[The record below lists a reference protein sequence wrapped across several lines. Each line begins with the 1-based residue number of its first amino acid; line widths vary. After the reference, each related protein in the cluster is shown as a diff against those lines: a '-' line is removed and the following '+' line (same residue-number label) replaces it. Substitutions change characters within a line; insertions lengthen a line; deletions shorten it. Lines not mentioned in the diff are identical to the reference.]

1 MSILDLDC
9 DVDII
14 DTSVI
19 KFVKIYYGNYHR
31 TDDEYL
37 QIYPYLISKN
47 DNINVS
53 INDYD
58 PWTILYV
65 YLDANGNGVLISDQE
80 IIDDK
85 IGHKLSKCLYHN
97 LWNEM
102 GGSEDEIRLKDIF
115 LYINMYKEGKLS
127 INFNWELQTWI
138 D

>member
-9 DVDII
+9 DII
-14 DTSVI
+14 NTSVI

-37 QIYPYLISKN
+37 QIYPYLINKN

-65 YLDANGNGVLISDQE
+65 HLDVDGNGVLISDQE

-85 IGHKLSKCLYHN
+85 IGYKLSKCLYRN
-97 LWNEM
+97 SWGEM
-102 GGSEDEIRLKDIF
+102 GEDDYEVRLKDIF
-115 LYINMYKEGKLS
+115 LYINMYKEGKLG

>member
-9 DVDII
+9 DII

-31 TDDEYL
+31 IDDEYL

-65 YLDANGNGVLISDQE
+65 HLDADGNGVLISDQE

-85 IGHKLSKCLYHN
+85 IGHKLLKGLYYASV
-97 LWNEM
+97 E
-102 GGSEDEIRLKDIF
+102 GDEIRLKDIF

>member
-9 DVDII
+9 DII

-31 TDDEYL
+31 IDDEYL
-37 QIYPYLISKN
+37 QLYPYMISKN

-65 YLDANGNGVLISDQE
+65 HLDIDRNGVLISDQE

-85 IGHKLSKCLYHN
+85 IGYKLSKCLYHN
-97 LWNEM
+97 LWNDM
-102 GGSEDEIRLKDIF
+102 GGDGDEIRLKDIF

>member
-9 DVDII
+9 DII

-31 TDDEYL
+31 IDDEFL
-37 QIYPYLISKN
+37 QIYPYLINKN
-47 DNINVS
+47 DNIKVS

-65 YLDANGNGVLISDQE
+65 HLDVDGNGVLISDQE
-80 IIDDK
+80 IIYDK
-85 IGHKLSKCLYHN
+85 IGYKLSKGLYSN
-97 LWNEM
+97 LW
-102 GGSEDEIRLKDIF
+102 GASEDEIRLKDIF

>member
-9 DVDII
+9 DII

-19 KFVKIYYGNYHR
+19 KFIKIYYGNYHR

-37 QIYPYLISKN
+37 QLYPYLISKN

-65 YLDANGNGVLISDQE
+65 HLDADGNGVLISDQE

-85 IGHKLSKCLYHN
+85 IGHKLSKRLYT
-97 LWNEM
+97 W
-102 GGSEDEIRLKDIF
+102 GGSEDEIRLKDVF

>member
-9 DVDII
+9 DII

-31 TDDEYL
+31 INDEYL

-47 DNINVS
+47 DNINVF

-65 YLDANGNGVLISDQE
+65 HLDIDGNGILISDQE

-85 IGHKLSKCLYHN
+85 IGYKLSKCLYN
-97 LWNEM
+97 LYNI
-102 GGSEDEIRLKDIF
+102 GGDDEIRLKDVF

>member
-9 DVDII
+9 DII
-14 DTSVI
+14 DVSVI

-31 TDDEYL
+31 VDDEYL
-37 QIYPYLISKN
+37 QIYPYLINKN

-65 YLDANGNGVLISDQE
+65 HLDTDGNGVLISDQE

-85 IGHKLSKCLYHN
+85 IGYKLLKCLYHN
-97 LWNEM
+97 SWGEM
-102 GGSEDEIRLKDIF
+102 GEDDYEVRLKDIF

>member
-9 DVDII
+9 DMDII

-31 TDDEYL
+31 IDDEYL
-37 QIYPYLISKN
+37 QLYPYMISKN

-65 YLDANGNGVLISDQE
+65 HLDVDRNGVLISDQE

-85 IGHKLSKCLYHN
+85 IGHKLSKCLYYASVEGDGN
-97 LWNEM
+97 
-102 GGSEDEIRLKDIF
+102 EIRLKDIF
-115 LYINMYKEGKLS
+115 LYINMYKEGKLG

>member
-1 MSILDLDC
+1 MSILDLDY
-9 DVDII
+9 DI

-31 TDDEYL
+31 MDDEFL
-37 QIYPYLISKN
+37 LIYPYLINKN
-47 DNINVS
+47 DNIKVS

-65 YLDANGNGVLISDQE
+65 HLDVDGNGILISDQE

-85 IGHKLSKCLYHN
+85 IGHKLSKSLYHTFM
-97 LWNEM
+97 E
-102 GGSEDEIRLKDIF
+102 GDEIRLKDIF

-127 INFNWELQTWI
+127 VDFNWELQTWI

>member
-9 DVDII
+9 DMDVI

-31 TDDEYL
+31 IDDEYL
-37 QIYPYLISKN
+37 QLYPYMISKN

-65 YLDANGNGVLISDQE
+65 HFDNDGVLISDQE

-85 IGHKLSKCLYHN
+85 IGYKLSKCLY
-97 LWNEM
+97 M
-102 GGSEDEIRLKDIF
+102 GGDGDEIRLKDIF

>member
-9 DVDII
+9 DII

-31 TDDEYL
+31 IDDEYL
-37 QIYPYLISKN
+37 QLYPYLISKN

-65 YLDANGNGVLISDQE
+65 HLDTVGRGVLISDQE
-80 IIDDK
+80 IIDDR
-85 IGHKLSKCLYHN
+85 IGYKLSKVLYSN
-97 LWNEM
+97 PW
-102 GGSEDEIRLKDIF
+102 GASEDEIRLKDIF

-127 INFNWELQTWI
+127 INFNWELQAWI